1 MAPDPAATPPQTAR
15 LVNLPNAL
23 TVLRLAVV
31 PVFAV
36 LLLSDGGMDDDRR
49 LWATVVV
56 ALAISTHR
64 YGGLIARRTGPV
76 TEFGKLADPIADK
89 ALTGTALVGL
99 SILGSLPWW
108 VTVVILAR
116 EVAVTLLR
124 FWVIRHGVIAAS
136 RGGKAKTVAQS
147 VAIAAYILPLSGAL
161 ASARWWVMAAAVLL
175 TVVTGLDYVYRAL
188 VLRRTS
194 ARAMR
199 AAAAR
204 RAAGQTGAPGTRTDT
219 AA

>member
-1 MAPDPAATPPQTAR
+1 MSAVPTDPAATPPSSAR
-15 LVNLPNAL
+15 LVNVPNAL
-23 TVLRLAVV
+23 TLLRLAVV

-49 LWATVVV
+49 VWATVFF
-56 ALAISTHR
+56 ALAIITDR
-64 YGGLIARRTGPV
+64 YDGLIARRTGQV

-99 SILGSLPWW
+99 SVLGLLPWW
-108 VTVVILAR
+108 VTLAILVR
-116 EVAVTLLR
+116 EVGVTLLR

-136 RGGKAKTVAQS
+136 RGGKAKTVVQAL
-147 VAIAAYILPLSGAL
+147 AIGLYILPLGGVL
-161 ASARWWVMAAAVLL
+161 ATARWWVMAAALVLTL
-175 TVVTGLDYVYRAL
+175 VTGLDYVYRAL
-188 VLRRTS
+188 TLRRTS

-204 RAAGQTGAPGTRTDT
+204 RAAGPTGSRTDT